1 MAAKGD
7 SARRDQSVPAR
18 AGSRRRSKGRP
29 KTGNVVTW
37 TRKGGD
43 VGFAV
48 RFLDQHGIRRYERCG
63 LASEG
68 WSYRR
73 AEIELENF
81 EAEVQ
86 AGVYIPTPD
95 TVPIEERDPLF
106 GQFARSFLAEHAVEI
121 VPNTRAFYA
130 GLLEHHLSAYF
141 EQSRLS
147 QITWSS
153 VDNYKKQRLMLMQRI
168 RVARARG
175 KALRSLSGRPLS
187 LSERTINHSINLL
200 SQILDE
206 AVRRPDVDLDAN
218 PARDRKLRV
227 KVPKKRPRDWLEPD
241 EVMSLLDAA
250 EQIDNPV
257 RPETDRKAQEVR
269 RLRDREKLTIKQIA
283 EELEMSEGGV
293 CWLYER
299 RRVPIASQRR
309 AIVAMLAASG
319 TRNTELCRLRWQD
332 LDFSHGKIRV
342 QAAKTNRGVREIDI
356 TPWLREELLAYKA
369 SLGDVHPVAP
379 VFPTRDGT
387 FRDKNNLNRRVI
399 APIQRAAGKLREE
412 QRLAPLPTGL
422 SAHVFRR
429 TYATLMIEAGAP
441 PRYVQ
446 RQLGH
451 GSARLTLEVYTRV
464 SDSQDRATLGRA
476 FDDLMAGA
484 VPAEART
491 ATGYR
496 ELPTISDTNPT
507 PDSTTVDDV
516 GGER

>member
-1 MAAKGD
+1 
-7 SARRDQSVPAR
+7 
-18 AGSRRRSKGRP
+18 
-29 KTGNVVTW
+29 
-37 TRKGGD
+37 
-43 VGFAV
+43 
-48 RFLDQHGIRRYERCG
+48 
-63 LASEG
+63 
-68 WSYRR
+68 
-73 AEIELENF
+73 
-81 EAEVQ
+81 VQ

-95 TVPIEERDPLF
+95 TAPIEERDPLF

-187 LSERTINHSINLL
+187 LSERTVNHSINLL

-241 EVMSLLDAA
+241 EVLSLLDAA

-422 SAHVFRR
+422 SAHVC
-429 TYATLMIEAGAP
+429 AG
-441 PRYVQ
+441 
-446 RQLGH
+446 
-451 GSARLTLEVYTRV
+451 
-464 SDSQDRATLGRA
+464 
-476 FDDLMAGA
+476 
-484 VPAEART
+484 
-491 ATGYR
+491 
-496 ELPTISDTNPT
+496 PT
-507 PDSTTVDDV
+507 PP
-516 GGER
+516 

>member
-1 MAAKGD
+1 M
-7 SARRDQSVPAR
+7 
-18 AGSRRRSKGRP
+18 
-29 KTGNVVTW
+29 
-37 TRKGGD
+37 
-43 VGFAV
+43 
-48 RFLDQHGIRRYERCG
+48 
-63 LASEG
+63 
-68 WSYRR
+68 
-73 AEIELENF
+73 
-81 EAEVQ
+81 
-86 AGVYIPTPD
+86 
-95 TVPIEERDPLF
+95 
-106 GQFARSFLAEHAVEI
+106 
-121 VPNTRAFYA
+121 
-130 GLLEHHLSAYF
+130 
-141 EQSRLS
+141 
-147 QITWSS
+147 
-153 VDNYKKQRLMLMQRI
+153 
-168 RVARARG
+168 
-175 KALRSLSGRPLS
+175 
-187 LSERTINHSINLL
+187 
-200 SQILDE
+200 
-206 AVRRPDVDLDAN
+206 
-218 PARDRKLRV
+218 

-342 QAAKTNRGVREIDI
+342 QAARTNE
-356 TPWLREELLAYKA
+356 AYA
-369 SLGDVHPVAP
+369 RSTSRHRSARSCS
-379 VFPTRDGT
+379 PTRRASATSTLWHPCVPDQG
-387 FRDKNNLNRRVI
+387 RHLPRQEQPNRRAI

-412 QRLAPLPTGL
+412 HRLAPLPTGL

-429 TYATLMIEAGAP
+429 TYATL
-441 PRYVQ
+441 
-446 RQLGH
+446 
-451 GSARLTLEVYTRV
+451 TLEVCTRV
-464 SDSQDRATLGRA
+464 SDSQDRATLGRT

-484 VPAEART
+484 CQRRLARRP
-491 ATGYR
+491 GYR

>member
-7 SARRDQSVPAR
+7 STRRDQSVPAR
-18 AGSRRRSKGRP
+18 AESRRRSKGRP

-48 RFLDQHGIRRYERCG
+48 RFVDQRGIRRYERCG

-86 AGVYIPTPD
+86 AGVYVPTPD
-95 TVPIEERDPLF
+95 RVPIEERDPVF

-121 VPNTRAFYA
+121 GPNTRAFYA
-130 GLLEHHLSAYF
+130 GLLEHHLSPYF

-175 KALRSLSGRPLS
+175 KALRSPSGRPLS

-206 AVRRPDVDLDAN
+206 AVRRPDVELDAN

-227 KVPKKRPRDWLEPD
+227 KVPKTRPRDWLEPD
-241 EVMSLLDAA
+241 EVMTLLEAA

-257 RPETDRKAQEVR
+257 RPETARKAQEVR

-309 AIVAMLAASG
+309 AIIAMLTASG
-319 TRNTELCRLRWQD
+319 TRNTEACARSTSR
-332 LDFSHGKIRV
+332 
-342 QAAKTNRGVREIDI
+342 
-356 TPWLREELLAYKA
+356 
-369 SLGDVHPVAP
+369 
-379 VFPTRDGT
+379 
-387 FRDKNNLNRRVI
+387 
-399 APIQRAAGKLREE
+399 
-412 QRLAPLPTGL
+412 
-422 SAHVFRR
+422 
-429 TYATLMIEAGAP
+429 
-441 PRYVQ
+441 
-446 RQLGH
+446 H
-451 GSARLTLEVYTRV
+451 GSARSYSLTRRALARSTPCRPCSRLGTARSATRTT
-464 SDSQDRATLGRA
+464 S
-476 FDDLMAGA
+476 
-484 VPAEART
+484 T
-491 ATGYR
+491 AA
-496 ELPTISDTNPT
+496 
-507 PDSTTVDDV
+507 
-516 GGER
+516 